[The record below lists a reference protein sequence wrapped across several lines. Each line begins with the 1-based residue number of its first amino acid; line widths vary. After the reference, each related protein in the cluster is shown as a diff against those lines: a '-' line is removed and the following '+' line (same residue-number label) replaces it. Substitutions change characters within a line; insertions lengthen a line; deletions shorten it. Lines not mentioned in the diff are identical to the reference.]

1 MHNDLMLFYSLF
13 FLSIIIRIIFGQ
25 QTITYVKRG
34 DVAELCDN
42 RSTLIYA
49 YEYRSFDG
57 KKSFIIE
64 PSKDDRYSNPYRT
77 SLLRINNANEDD
89 SGLYKCPQDDI
100 EWQKLQVYIPVQHVY
115 LSNLHASF
123 RIHNNDL
130 CGIDNRNCLVM
141 IEGEPL
147 DIVCAADGYPRPA
160 LDISLNKNGTTPTI
174 MALASGIQ
182 PPTFIDNQFKPS
194 VYEAYRIPGLTS
206 YDNGRNLTCRVDM
219 KQIDKNL
226 IISITKQLY
235 IEFRPTVT
243 EKFKKIYSGI
253 NHTRTINCTVIRANP
268 TYIQYTINGLSPSI
282 VHRTNGDQNNLQYT
296 FDITP
301 TSLEHFR
308 SFNITANNSIGS
320 DTCTYELIHGGIPD
334 AINHC
339 TVDAY
344 TSNVTVTI
352 SCTKSYAQG
361 DNENYA
367 CILYKYNHMNKQKLF
382 EEIARTKSC
391 IFALENFHEPVEFR
405 VVAFNHYG
413 SLSPNTYGY
422 VIRLNQPTV
431 QKETSFFN
439 KKILVIIG
447 CIFGGALSF
456 FLLCCLCGTCHYDRT
471 KLENRNNLYQKDKY
485 PRSST
490 ESEALKPINDDTVSH
505 LVPNGVD
512 KHHHQNGAVY
522 DIPIHLN
529 EYPRSSTESEALK
542 PINDDTVSHLVPNG
556 VDKHHHQNGAVYDIP
571 IHLNGK
577 YSHPTSTPTSVYH
590 QKKSQQSTNLH
601 YIDQDSITSSL
612 NSIPTRTRTFNN
624 KFYGNPLMDNKYGP
638 LSPSSMIVPTKK
650 QNSNNDGI
658 IENDEEEEEDESP
671 VYSTTTDVM
680 SESGSFLVPTSS
692 TKRRAPP
699 PPKPRYSTLSSV
711 RLPLENS
718 DKIPLPLP
726 KPRSRSNS
734 RTRLNNGSSDNSSY
748 LYEERPVSSSDSGIG
763 PSDVVCLPNGDTIR
777 SGLVKS
783 RQNSLQ
789 KHYAHS
795 PFFQQQTKCETLTSP
810 IVRGT
815 EC

>member
-13 FLSIIIRIIFGQ
+13 FLSIIIRIICGQ
-25 QTITYVKRG
+25 QTIIYVKRG
-34 DVAELCDN
+34 DIAELCDN

-57 KKSFIIE
+57 KKSFIVE

-100 EWQKLQVYIPVQHVY
+100 EWQKLQVYIPIQHMY
-115 LSNLHASF
+115 LNNLHASS
-123 RIHNNDL
+123 RIYNNDL
-130 CGIDNRNCLVM
+130 CGINNKNCLVM
-141 IEGEPL
+141 VEGEPL

-160 LDISLNKNGTTPTI
+160 LDVLLDKNGTTPTI

-194 VYEAYRIPGLTS
+194 VYEAYRIPSLTS

-226 IISITKQLY
+226 ILSITKQLY
-235 IEFRPTVT
+235 IEFRPTVA
-243 EKFKKIYSGI
+243 EKLKKIYSGI
-253 NHTRTINCTVIRANP
+253 NRTRTIINCTVTRANP
-268 TYIQYTINGLSPSI
+268 TYIQYAINGLSSSI
-282 VHRTNGDQNNLQYT
+282 IHRTYEDQNNLHYT
-296 FDITP
+296 FDIMP
-301 TSLEHFR
+301 TSLEHFG
-308 SFNITANNSIGS
+308 SFNITANNSVGF
-320 DTCTYELIHGGIPD
+320 DTCTYELIHGGVPD
-334 AINHC
+334 PITQC
-339 TVDAY
+339 TVDS
-344 TSNVTVTI
+344 SNVTVTI
-352 SCTKSYAQG
+352 SCQKSYAQG

-367 CILYKYNHMNKQKLF
+367 CVLYKYNYKNKQSLF

-405 VVAFNHYG
+405 VTAFNRYG
-413 SLSPNTYGY
+413 LLSPNTFGY
-422 VIRLNQPTV
+422 IIQLNQPKG
-431 QKETSFFN
+431 QKKTSFFN

-447 CIFGGALSF
+447 CIFGGATLF
-456 FLLCCLCGTCHYDRT
+456 FFLCCLCGTCHFDRT

-490 ESEALKPINDDTVSH
+490 ESEALKTMNDDTISQ
-505 LVPNGVD
+505 LVPNG
-512 KHHHQNGAVY
+512 G
-522 DIPIHLN
+522 
-529 EYPRSSTESEALK
+529 
-542 PINDDTVSHLVPNG
+542 
-556 VDKHHHQNGAVYDIP
+556 DKHHHQNGAVYDIP

-577 YSHPTSTPTSVYH
+577 YSHKMSTPTSVYH
-590 QKKSQQSTNLH
+590 QQKSQQSTNLH

-612 NSIPTRTRTFNN
+612 NSIPTRARTFNN

-638 LSPSSMIVPTKK
+638 LSPSSMIVPGKK
-650 QNSNNDGI
+650 VNSNNDEI
-658 IENDEEEEEDESP
+658 IENDEEEEDESP

-718 DKIPLPLP
+718 DKVPLPLPLP

-789 KHYAHS
+789 KHYAHP